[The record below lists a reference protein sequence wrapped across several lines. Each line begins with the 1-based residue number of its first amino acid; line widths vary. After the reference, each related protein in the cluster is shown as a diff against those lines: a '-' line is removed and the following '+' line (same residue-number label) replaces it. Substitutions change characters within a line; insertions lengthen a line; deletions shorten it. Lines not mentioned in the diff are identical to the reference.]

1 MYKLIG
7 VIGGSSID
15 EELFNEAEKIGQML
29 ASFNVPVICGGG
41 KGVMEAVSKGVK
53 SKGGTTIGIL
63 PYGKESANPYIDIAL
78 ATGIG
83 FARNYIIVNSSDLI
97 IAIDGKYGTLT
108 EIGYSL
114 QFEKPII
121 SYKSNIA
128 KELGIREAESIEDI
142 KKFVEE
148 NL

>member
-15 EELFNEAEKIGQML
+15 DHLFNEVEMIGQML
-29 ASFNVPVICGGG
+29 ASFNVPIVCGGG
-41 KGVMEAVSKGVK
+41 KGVMEAISKGVK

-63 PYGKESANPYIDIAL
+63 PHGKDDANQYIDIAIS
-78 ATGIG
+78 TGIG

-108 EIGYSL
+108 EMGYSL
-114 QFEKPII
+114 QFEKPMIC
-121 SYKSNIA
+121 YKSRIA
-128 KELGIREAESIEDI
+128 KELGIKEAESIEDI
-142 KKFVEE
+142 KRFVEE